1 MCSNVRRILTFSI
14 NALLLLT
21 AAAPAQQNNASA
33 AASLQTASSAPA
45 SQANT
50 PGQGRWQQQH
60 RVNAFAQ
67 ALNLSDEQKRQF
79 TEIQK
84 EAGQAVWAAR
94 HDDSLTE
101 EKMQQKIKQI
111 HSEQRQKVLALLTP
125 DQQQALKKWTDE
137 HKQNQ
142 EAGNTQSGSATAVQD
157 KSSKDDDFFAGMTQ
171 DPEPAAQGQRPAPKS
186 PKN

>member
-14 NALLLLT
+14 NALLLL
-21 AAAPAQQNNASA
+21 AAVAPAQQNNASA
-33 AASLQTASSAPA
+33 AAPQTGSPAPA

-84 EAGQAVWAAR
+84 EAGKAVWAAR
-94 HDDSLTE
+94 HEDSLTE

-137 HKQNQ
+137 HKLKP